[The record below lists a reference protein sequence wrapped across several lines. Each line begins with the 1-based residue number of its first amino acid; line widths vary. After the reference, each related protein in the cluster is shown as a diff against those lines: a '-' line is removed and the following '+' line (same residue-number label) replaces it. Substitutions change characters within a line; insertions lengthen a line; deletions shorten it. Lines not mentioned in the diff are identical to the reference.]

1 MLLHCAHVLL
11 SLLALALVDSM
22 NPSAIVVTL
31 YLLSRERVATEVVV

>member
-1 MLLHCAHVLL
+1 MLLHGEHVLL